1 MNEREGKMIKSV
13 QAAGSIPAPQLPMPP
28 KTNLFF
34 DFNGQIMS
42 SWSYF
47 ARNVG
52 GDYRNTCTSS
62 IVAGGG
68 NAMIAL
74 LSNADANAP
83 VSFFTDDWGGTA
95 DMMQLSILEETAKMI
110 HGAGGAFW
118 PVFFCDESENGAIRN
133 KPMAVHDRAFS
144 LLIAHLR
151 PYVSGFCI
159 GLESNEYFDR
169 ARHNEF
175 VHLIKHYAPD
185 RYVVSHLQAIPDGG
199 MPDLDAVLWEAR
211 WTVGESINP
220 IDLVSQAQKAQ
231 RDMGRIIWPTEYD
244 LRPTVQQSRALL
256 NAGFG
261 CGGPV

>member
-1 MNEREGKMIKSV
+1 MIKSV
-13 QAAGSIPAPQLPMPP
+13 QAVGSIPAPQLPMPP

-34 DFNGQIMS
+34 DFHGQIMS

-47 ARNVG
+47 ARIFGN
-52 GDYRNTCTSS
+52 DYRNACTNS

-74 LSNADANAP
+74 MSNMDKNAP
-83 VSFFTDDWGGTA
+83 VSFFTDKWGGTA
-95 DMMQLSILEETAKMI
+95 DMGQLTLLEETAKMI
-110 HGAGGAFW
+110 AKAGGAFW
-118 PVFFCDESENGAIRN
+118 PCFFCDEVDNAVIRN
-133 KPMAVHDRAFS
+133 APMAVHDRAFS
-144 LLIAHLR
+144 LLIAHTR
-151 PYVSGFCI
+151 PYVSGYCI

-169 ARHNEF
+169 DRHNEF
-175 VHLIKHYAPD
+175 VRLIKHYAPD

-199 MPDLDAVLWEAR
+199 MPNIDAVLWEAR
-211 WTVGESINP
+211 WTPGESISPGN
-220 IDLVSQAQKAQ
+220 LLGQAQAAE
-231 RDMGRIIWPTEYD
+231 RDMRRIIWPTEYD